1 MSMEDKR
8 LLILEEIAGEGN
20 ERPATAQAW
29 MVDKDCIILH
39 DDTAYTV
46 KYIIDYRKDDSWE
59 VLMSFYRPL
68 EVFDIQQNEIYGKK
82 WGIIDA

>member
-1 MSMEDKR
+1 MEDKC
-8 LLILEEIAGEGN
+8 LLILEEIAGKNN
-20 ERPATAQAW
+20 ECPATAPAW

-39 DDTAYTV
+39 EDTAYTV

-59 VLMSFYRPL
+59 ALLDFYRPL

-82 WGIIDA
+82 WSLIDA